1 MNEII
6 KKNAIPFG
14 ITLGLLS
21 VLITGFIYVFDINL
35 FLSGWVTFF
44 KVIIYSAIII
54 LLLNKTKKELGGFM
68 SFKEAF
74 TTFFYAAALGII
86 IATSFDI
93 VLFNLIDPSLKDS
106 LKEITIN
113 FTVEL
118 LEKFKTPT
126 SEIKKAVEEIKNTDQ
141 FSVLQQIKGLFTYF
155 LISAIFGLVFSAIF
169 KKNKPVF

>member
-1 MNEII
+1 MSEII
-6 KKNAIPFG
+6 KKNAVPFG
-14 ITLGLLS
+14 VALGLLS

-44 KVIIYSAIII
+44 KIIVYSAIII
-54 LLLNKTKKELGGFM
+54 VLLNKTKKELGGYM

-74 TTFFYAAALGII
+74 STFFYAAVIGIV
-86 IATSFDI
+86 IATTFDI
-93 VLFNLIDPSLKDS
+93 ILFNLIDPSLKDS

-126 SEIKKAVEEIKNTDQ
+126 TEIKKAVEEIKNTDQ
-141 FSVLQQIKGLFTYF
+141 FSILQQIKGLFTYF
-155 LISAIFGLVFSAIF
+155 LFAAIFGLIFSAIF
-169 KKNKPVF
+169 KKDKPVF